1 MPYTD
6 IGRLLITAGVVIIA
20 IGFLF
25 FMADKLPIGRLPGD
39 FHLLRGNYKF
49 SIPITTCILVS
60 VVITLLVNFLS
71 GK

>member
-20 IGFLF
+20 IGFFF
-25 FMADKLPIGRLPGD
+25 FMADKLPIGKLPGD
-39 FHLLRGNYKF
+39 FHIVKGSYKL

-60 VVITLLVNFLS
+60 VVITLIVNFLS